1 MKLTF
6 ISFMRLIYRLIL
18 LFFCTFFCI
27 VAEAGNLNVK
37 KIAKKYN
44 PNDVIY
50 SLIRY
55 YEDAP
60 SKKSAQVADY
70 IYDYDYSNVSYG
82 KIKMYSQTARYNAY
96 IEDFFNT
103 ILEER
108 KAQTLEQLSKMS
120 WVQIADFYN
129 ANSHEH
135 DYLKG
140 VLRNVYFSNLDSLD
154 YQSIKALYHAFRTT
168 DFSAEIEVSYL
179 KLRNSLLADIMASF
193 DPCFKSEKELLQ
205 QIEDVVRYEVQQYL
219 DSGLHTIVHH
229 LNIKNDRG
237 MIKKIFK
244 REAMDN
250 YSFKKYANETINEV
264 YNYSYVERLIKERI
278 AEYLS
283 SSKEIRS
290 ILFNQYFNDVLYDN
304 IYMSND
310 ILQNHLVWEIG
321 RQDVNKIQSIKNI
334 GTALT
339 VGSIALGV
347 AAGIA
352 SGGTLSAVA
361 FVADGADFAYGWG
374 QDDKIHKAI
383 EELANTIYQDSSICL
398 KYYIDDIFSQLYNS
412 QEITANNI
420 KKIFYEEF

>member
-1 MKLTF
+1 
-6 ISFMRLIYRLIL
+6 MRLIYRLIL

-108 KAQTLEQLSKMS
+108 KAQTLEELSKMS
-120 WVQIADFYN
+120 LVQIADFYN
-129 ANSHEH
+129 ANRHEH

-168 DFSAEIEVSYL
+168 DFSAEIEVSYV

-250 YSFKKYANETINEV
+250 YSFKKYANI
-264 YNYSYVERLIKERI
+264 
-278 AEYLS
+278 
-283 SSKEIRS
+283 
-290 ILFNQYFNDVLYDN
+290 
-304 IYMSND
+304 
-310 ILQNHLVWEIG
+310 
-321 RQDVNKIQSIKNI
+321 
-334 GTALT
+334 
-339 VGSIALGV
+339 
-347 AAGIA
+347 
-352 SGGTLSAVA
+352 
-361 FVADGADFAYGWG
+361 
-374 QDDKIHKAI
+374 
-383 EELANTIYQDSSICL
+383 
-398 KYYIDDIFSQLYNS
+398 
-412 QEITANNI
+412 NI
-420 KKIFYEEF
+420 K

>member
-1 MKLTF
+1 
-6 ISFMRLIYRLIL
+6 
-18 LFFCTFFCI
+18 
-27 VAEAGNLNVK
+27 
-37 KIAKKYN
+37 
-44 PNDVIY
+44 
-50 SLIRY
+50 
-55 YEDAP
+55 
-60 SKKSAQVADY
+60 
-70 IYDYDYSNVSYG
+70 
-82 KIKMYSQTARYNAY
+82 
-96 IEDFFNT
+96 
-103 ILEER
+103 
-108 KAQTLEQLSKMS
+108 
-120 WVQIADFYN
+120 
-129 ANSHEH
+129 
-135 DYLKG
+135 
-140 VLRNVYFSNLDSLD
+140 
-154 YQSIKALYHAFRTT
+154 
-168 DFSAEIEVSYL
+168 
-179 KLRNSLLADIMASF
+179 MASF

-250 YSFKKYANETINEV
+250 YSFKKYANETINKV